1 MLKGLLFTL
10 LIFSFLF
17 FNSFSQGKRFSS
29 DNPSNEELNPVSQS
43 ELTFDQTAPDGS
55 AILPGSWMIGVL
67 ADVSFPFGDAF
78 KNFAGTG
85 FSGHLFIG
93 YSVVKAFQVTMR
105 VGYVKFGEKSQDF
118 SFLGKIAQEGYTV
131 NQNFS
136 QVPILLGGYF
146 TPELDPSCLGGP
158 GSCFSGS
165 LFHPYVGVNFG
176 MFIQNYKWEQN
187 YSYGG
192 MTQTYEETE
201 SDTKFGIVPSV
212 GSYYDVSP
220 NIRLNLGLEWAY
232 IFHEAEVGESNINY
246 LSINFGGAYNF

>member
-1 MLKGLLFTL
+1 MLRGLLCAFVL
-10 LIFSFLF
+10 FSFVSF
-17 FNSFSQGKRFSS
+17 DSFSQETHFSS
-29 DNPSNEELNPVSQS
+29 DNSLFKKSNFDPQS
-43 ELTFDQTAPDGS
+43 ELTVDQTTPDGS
-55 AILPGSWMIGVL
+55 AMLPGSWMVGVL
-67 ADVSFPFGDAF
+67 ADVSFPFGDSF

-85 FSGHLFIG
+85 FSGHLFVG
-93 YSVVKAFQVTMR
+93 YSVVKAFQVTLR
-105 VGYVKFGEKSQDF
+105 AGYVKFGEKSQDF
-118 SFLGKIAQEGYTV
+118 SFLGKIEQEGYTV

-158 GSCFSGS
+158 GSCFSGN
-165 LFHPYVGVNFG
+165 LFHPYVGINFG

-192 MTQTYEETE
+192 MTETYEETE

-232 IFHEAEVGESNINY
+232 IFHEAEEGESNINY